1 MERNTTPSTFTGS
14 FNFLKSITLFLKHV
28 SYTEV
33 FSWLLN
39 KKAFFP
45 DILNMI
51 LWFWLLIFQSHEY
64 VLCSHYKYVCLAYQE
79 SLISFICCRFF
90 IEGIRKFIRLFFFF
104 FFFWET
110 FGFTFMRHWFAVSL
124 NCWKFWFCMKLIR
137 SIIIGMRL
145 SFLTTK

>member
-1 MERNTTPSTFTGS
+1 MERNTTPSTFNGS

-104 FFFWET
+104 LFFL
-110 FGFTFMRHWFAVSL
+110 R
-124 NCWKFWFCMKLIR
+124 NFWFHFYAPLICCVIELLKVLVLHEINQKHHHWNA
-137 SIIIGMRL
+137 SQ
-145 SFLTTK
+145 FFDY